1 LCASFADAYARDIAC
16 RPQDYRP
23 QGYDAQVP
31 EAKTDRR
38 RRHGKQ
44 RTPCLS
50 IAHGAGDPLERFRI
64 ETVPTLVVVENKA
77 VMARLERPQGC
88 REIEGFLAPWLN

>member
-1 LCASFADAYARDIAC
+1 MCASFAEAYARDIAC

-23 QGYDAQVP
+23 QAYDAQIP

-38 RRHGKQ
+38 PSWQAADAVFVNR
-44 RTPCLS
+44 PW
-50 IAHGAGDPLERFRI
+50 AGDPLERFRI

-88 REIEGFLAPWLN
+88 REIEGFLASWLN